1 MHKKNIMKKLILI
14 IAWVLLTSITEDE
27 TEWYVEFYSDDNS
40 THRIGRDRY
49 NEAIELIGGSDD
61 EKHTEYYMLTVYN
74 ESLRHT
80 KELRCGITKK

>member
-1 MHKKNIMKKLILI
+1 MKKLILI
-14 IAWVLLTSITEDE
+14 IAWVLLVSVTEDE
-27 TEWYVEFYSDDNS
+27 TEWYIEFYSNDN
-40 THRIGRDRY
+40 TIHRVGRDRY

-61 EKHTEYYMLTVYN
+61 AKHTEYYMLTVYN